1 MQKLAVSA
9 SRRPNPFS
17 FSRTAKVGGR
27 TPLLDVETERQLIAR
42 WQNHSDAKALERIV
56 ASFQILVA
64 KIAMRYR
71 ASGLPME
78 DLMSE
83 GNVGLLH
90 AIGKFDPQRGCRLS
104 TYAMWWIHAAISD
117 YSLATSSIVRGVT
130 TERQKRVFFALRRLK
145 SRLSCAEEEGS
156 QSTYVE
162 MVAETLGVDP
172 ADVADIDN
180 WMESRDVSYNAAPEF
195 EEGPGEEWQD
205 LLADDAADPEL
216 DFLEADEESKQRGFM
231 HEAIGS
237 LDDRERLIVRE
248 RHLTDPPSKL
258 ADIGVQLGITR
269 ERVRQLETRALE
281 KLRRRVREIA
291 RGHGLDHEIPLA
303 RRPAQGV
310 FRRRGSGAEGTAGP
324 ANQPVA
330 A

>member
-1 MQKLAVSA
+1 MTNVSTNGKGLHESPVSA
-9 SRRPNPFS
+9 TGRPNPFS

-27 TPLLDVETERQLIAR
+27 TTLLSAETEAHLISR
-42 WQNHSDAKALERIV
+42 WQTHSDAKALERIV

-71 ASGLPME
+71 TSGLPME

-104 TYAMWWIHAAISD
+104 TYAVWWIHAAISD
-117 YSLATSSIVRGVT
+117 YTLATSSIVRAVT

-145 SRLSCAEEEGS
+145 ARLSSAEHEGS
-156 QSTYVE
+156 TSDYVTT
-162 MVAETLGVDP
+162 VAETLGVSP
-172 ADVADIDN
+172 ADVTDIDN
-180 WMESRDVSYNAAPEF
+180 WIESRDVSFNAAPEF

-205 LLADDAADPEL
+205 LLADDAADPEAE
-216 DFLEADEESKQRGFM
+216 FLESDEESKQRAFVK
-231 HEAIGS
+231 EAIGF
-237 LDDRERLIVRE
+237 LDDRERLIVCE
-248 RHLTDPPSKL
+248 RHLAEQPSKL
-258 ADIGVQLGITR
+258 ADIGAQLGITR

-291 RGHGLDHEIPLA
+291 RGHGMDA
-303 RRPAQGV
+303 
-310 FRRRGSGAEGTAGP
+310 
-324 ANQPVA
+324 
-330 A
+330 